1 MAAFLGHFYDLTV
14 RVSSS
19 LHVTSNNFLFEV
31 GNVHILVINWMSSTD
46 PLQKAMAE
54 RMKEKFD
61 KYWGSWHEN
70 EKVKDKGPIVNE
82 RGKGKK
88 KEKEEKEKE
97 NLNLLIF
104 IAAALDPRYKL
115 SDFTRLT
122 TLEIFGVESREK
134 VWYAVNKC
142 VRELFEEYRVRLTT
156 PEPTTPSIS
165 QVTIEGGGASMMK
178 ELIASRLRQNNSG
191 GSASSKSELEKYLA
205 EDSEDPDKK
214 IDILGWWKEN
224 SSRFP
229 MLANMARDIL
239 AIPITT
245 VASESAFS
253 TSGRILDDFRT
264 SLTPFM
270 VQALVCTQDWLRRS
284 TDPYD
289 IKENLEEL
297 EELEKGKSVSQL
309 LHT

>member
-1 MAAFLGHFYDLTV
+1 MIA
-14 RVSSS
+14 
-19 LHVTSNNFLFEV
+19 
-31 GNVHILVINWMSSTD
+31 
-46 PLQKAMAE
+46 
-54 RMKEKFD
+54 D
-61 KYWGSWHEN
+61 K
-70 EKVKDKGPIVNE
+70 
-82 RGKGKK
+82 
-88 KEKEEKEKE
+88 
-97 NLNLLIF
+97 
-104 IAAALDPRYKL
+104 
-115 SDFTRLT
+115 
-122 TLEIFGVESREK
+122 
-134 VWYAVNKC
+134 
-142 VRELFEEYRVRLTT
+142 
-156 PEPTTPSIS
+156 
-165 QVTIEGGGASMMK
+165 
-178 ELIASRLRQNNSG
+178 LRQNNSG

-229 MLANMARDIL
+229 ILANMARDIL

-284 TDPYD
+284 TDPVD

-297 EELEKGKSVSQL
+297 EVLEKGKKISQL
-309 LHT
+309 VNTFVFLL